1 MLNNMWQFWRQDY
14 FKAWRNLEFQKVI
27 SSFNRIMT
35 PSIPLKELKG
45 GLRSK
50 ISSFWIGLHNLLTSI
65 PLNTLGIISKGASQA
80 MKMLLQ
86 KSINYV

>member
-1 MLNNMWQFWRQDY
+1 MLNNMWQFWRQNY
-14 FKAWRNLEFQKVI
+14 FKAWRNLKFQKVT

-35 PSIPLKELKG
+35 PNISLEELKG

-65 PLNTLGIISKGASQA
+65 PLNTVGIISKGAS
-80 MKMLLQ
+80 
-86 KSINYV
+86 